1 MKTDSYLQRL
11 LGKNEKILLITRQH
25 WLILAR
31 NIFVET
37 LLILAIFVASLL
49 LIMLLSVAAVIVIP
63 IGFVV
68 MLLPIGSLAL
78 DVAKWSNSQ
87 FILTNRRVIQISGI
101 FNKTTEDSSLEK
113 VNDVRMVQT
122 FFGRLFDYGDIEI
135 MTASEL
141 GVNTFRR
148 IAKPVEFKTA
158 MLNAK
163 EQLERGDEY
172 RSEEIQKEDIPAL
185 IANLDLL
192 RKQGVITEDEF
203 NQKKKELLS
212 RL

>member
-1 MKTDSYLQRL
+1 MRTNSYLQRL
-11 LGKNEKILLITRQH
+11 LGENEKIILITRQH
-25 WLILAR
+25 WFILAR
-31 NIFVET
+31 NIIVEI

-49 LIMLLSVAAVIVIP
+49 LILLLNLAAALVIP
-63 IGFVV
+63 IGFLI
-68 MLLPIGSLAL
+68 MLLPIASLAL
-78 DVAKWSNSQ
+78 DVARWSNSQ
-87 FILTNRRVIQISGI
+87 FVLTNRRVIQISGI

-113 VNDVRMVQT
+113 VNDVKMVQS
-122 FFGRLFDYGDIEI
+122 FFGRLFNYGDIEI

-148 IAKPVEFKTA
+148 IAKPIEFKTA

-163 EQLERGDEY
+163 ERLDRGEEY
-172 RSEEIQKEDIPAL
+172 RSNDIQKEDIPAL

-192 RKQGVITEDEF
+192 RKQGIITEEEF

>member
-1 MKTDSYLQRL
+1 MRTNTYLQRL
-11 LGKNEKILLITRQH
+11 LGENEKIILITRQH
-25 WLILAR
+25 WFILAR
-31 NIFVET
+31 NILVEI

-49 LIMLLSVAAVIVIP
+49 LILLLNLAAALVIP
-63 IGFVV
+63 IGFLI
-68 MLLPIGSLAL
+68 MLLPIASLAL
-78 DVAKWSNSQ
+78 DVARWSNSQ
-87 FILTNRRVIQISGI
+87 FVLTNRRVIQISGI

-113 VNDVRMVQT
+113 VNDVKMVQS
-122 FFGRLFDYGDIEI
+122 FFGRLFNYGDIEI

-148 IAKPVEFKTA
+148 IAKPIEFKTA

-163 EQLERGDEY
+163 ERLDRGEEY
-172 RSEEIQKEDIPAL
+172 RSNDIQKEDIPAL

-192 RKQGVITEDEF
+192 RKQGIITEEEF
-203 NQKKKELLS
+203 NQKKKNLLA

>member
-1 MKTDSYLQRL
+1 MKTNSYLQRL
-11 LGKNEKILLITRQH
+11 LGENEKILLITRQH

-31 NIFVET
+31 NILVEV
-37 LLILAIFVASLL
+37 LLILAIFIASLL
-49 LIMLLSVAAVIVIP
+49 LIILMNIAAVIVIP
-63 IGFVV
+63 IGFLI

-78 DVAKWSNSQ
+78 DVARWSNSQ
-87 FILTNRRVIQISGI
+87 FILTNRRVIQIAGI

-122 FFGRLFDYGDIEI
+122 FLGRLFDYGDIEI

-148 IAKPVEFKTA
+148 ISKPVEFKTA

-163 EQLERGDEY
+163 EKLERGDEY
-172 RSEEIQKEDIPAL
+172 HSEDVQREDIPAL

-192 RKQGVITEDEF
+192 RKQGIITEEEF

>member
-1 MKTDSYLQRL
+1 MKTNSYLQRL
-11 LGKNEKILLITRQH
+11 LGENEKILLITRQH

-31 NIFVET
+31 NILVEV

-49 LIMLLSVAAVIVIP
+49 LIILLSVAAVIVIP

-113 VNDVRMVQT
+113 VNDVKMVQS
-122 FFGRLFDYGDIEI
+122 FLGRLFDYGDIEI

-141 GVNTFRR
+141 GVNTFQR

-163 EQLERGDEY
+163 ERLERGDEY
-172 RSEEIQKEDIPAL
+172 RTEEIQKEDIPAL
-185 IANLDLL
+185 ISNLDLL
-192 RKQGVITEDEF
+192 RKQGIITEDEF

>member
-1 MKTDSYLQRL
+1 MKTNSYLQRL
-11 LGKNEKILLITRQH
+11 LGENEKILFITRQH
-25 WLILAR
+25 WFILAR
-31 NIFVET
+31 NIFVEI

-49 LIMLLSVAAVIVIP
+49 LIMLLNIAALIVIP

-68 MLLPIGSLAL
+68 MLLPIVSMAL
-78 DVAKWSNSQ
+78 DVARWSNSQ

-113 VNDVRMVQT
+113 VNDVRMVQS

-148 IAKPVEFKTA
+148 IAKPVDFKTA

-163 EQLERGDEY
+163 ERLERGDEY

-203 NQKKKELLS
+203 NQKKKELLA

>member
-1 MKTDSYLQRL
+1 MKTNSYLQRL
-11 LGKNEKILLITRQH
+11 LGENEKILLITRQH
-25 WLILAR
+25 WFILAR
-31 NIFVET
+31 NIFVEI
-37 LLILAIFVASLL
+37 LLILAIFIASLL
-49 LIMLLSVAAVIVIP
+49 LIVLLSVAAVIVIP
-63 IGFVV
+63 VGFIV

-113 VNDVRMVQT
+113 VNDVRMVQS

-148 IAKPVEFKTA
+148 IAKPVAFKTA

-163 EQLERGDEY
+163 ERLERGDEY

-203 NQKKKELLS
+203 NQKKKELLA

>member
-1 MKTDSYLQRL
+1 MRTNSYLQRL
-11 LGKNEKILLITRQH
+11 LGENEKIILITRQH
-25 WLILAR
+25 WFILAR
-31 NIFVET
+31 NIIVEI

-49 LIMLLSVAAVIVIP
+49 LILLLNLAAALVIP
-63 IGFVV
+63 IGFLI
-68 MLLPIGSLAL
+68 MLLPIASLAL
-78 DVAKWSNSQ
+78 DVARWSNSQ
-87 FILTNRRVIQISGI
+87 FVLTNRRVIQISGI

-113 VNDVRMVQT
+113 VNDVKMVQS
-122 FFGRLFDYGDIEI
+122 FFGRLFNYGDIEI

-148 IAKPVEFKTA
+148 IAKPIEFKTA

-163 EQLERGDEY
+163 ERLDRGEEY
-172 RSEEIQKEDIPAL
+172 RSNDIQKEDIPAL

-192 RKQGVITEDEF
+192 RKQGIITEEEF
-203 NQKKKELLS
+203 NQKKRELLS

>member
-1 MKTDSYLQRL
+1 MKTNSYLQRL
-11 LGKNEKILLITRQH
+11 LGENEKILLITRQH
-25 WLILAR
+25 WFILAR
-31 NIFVET
+31 NIFVEI
-37 LLILAIFVASLL
+37 LLILAIFIASLL
-49 LIMLLSVAAVIVIP
+49 LIVLLSVAAVIVIP
-63 IGFVV
+63 VGFIV

-113 VNDVRMVQT
+113 VNDVRMVQS

-148 IAKPVEFKTA
+148 IAKPIDFKTA

-163 EQLERGDEY
+163 ERLERGDEY
-172 RSEEIQKEDIPAL
+172 RSEEIQKEDIPTL

-203 NQKKKELLS
+203 NQKKKDLIS

>member
-1 MKTDSYLQRL
+1 MKTNSYLQRL
-11 LGKNEKILLITRQH
+11 LGENEKILLITRQH

-31 NIFVET
+31 NILVEV

-49 LIMLLSVAAVIVIP
+49 LIVFLSVAAVIVIP
-63 IGFVV
+63 IGFIV
-68 MLLPIGSLAL
+68 MLLPIASLAL

-113 VNDVRMVQT
+113 VNDVKMVQS

-141 GVNTFRR
+141 GVNTFQR

-163 EQLERGDEY
+163 TRLERGDEY
-172 RSEEIQKEDIPAL
+172 RAEEIQKEDIPAL

-192 RKQGVITEDEF
+192 RKQGIITEDEF
-203 NQKKKELLS
+203 NQKKKELLL

>member
-1 MKTDSYLQRL
+1 MSKNSYLQRL
-11 LGKNEKILLITRQH
+11 LGENERIILITRQH
-25 WLILAR
+25 WFILAR
-31 NIFVET
+31 NIIVEI
-37 LLILAIFVASLL
+37 LLILAVFVASLL
-49 LIMLLSVAAVIVIP
+49 AILLLNVAAVLVIP
-63 IGFVV
+63 IGFLIL
-68 MLLPIGSLAL
+68 LLPVASLAL

-87 FILTNRRVIQISGI
+87 FVLTNRRVIQISGI

-113 VNDVRMVQT
+113 VNDVKMVQS
-122 FFGRLFDYGDIEI
+122 FWGRLFDYGDIEI

-148 IAKPVEFKTA
+148 IAQPIAFKTA

-163 EQLERGDEY
+163 EKLDRGEEY
-172 RSEEIQKEDIPAL
+172 RSEDIQREDIPAL

-192 RKQGVITEDEF
+192 RKQGIITEEEF

>member
-1 MKTDSYLQRL
+1 MRTNSYLQHL
-11 LGKNEKILLITRQH
+11 LGENEKIILITRQH
-25 WLILAR
+25 WFILAR
-31 NIFVET
+31 NILVEI

-49 LIMLLSVAAVIVIP
+49 LILLLNLAAALVIP
-63 IGFVV
+63 IGFLI
-68 MLLPIGSLAL
+68 MLLPIASLAL
-78 DVAKWSNSQ
+78 DVARWSNSQ
-87 FILTNRRVIQISGI
+87 FVLTNRRVIQISGI

-113 VNDVRMVQT
+113 VNDVKMVQS
-122 FFGRLFDYGDIEI
+122 FLGRLFNYGDIEI

-148 IAKPVEFKTA
+148 IAKPIEFKTA

-163 EQLERGDEY
+163 ERLDRGEEY
-172 RSEEIQKEDIPAL
+172 RSNDIQKEDIPAL

-192 RKQGVITEDEF
+192 RKQGIITEEEF

>member
-1 MKTDSYLQRL
+1 MKTNSYLQRL
-11 LGKNEKILLITRQH
+11 LGENEKILLITRQH
-25 WLILAR
+25 WFILAR
-31 NIFVET
+31 NIFVEI
-37 LLILAIFVASLL
+37 LLILAIFIASLL
-49 LIMLLSVAAVIVIP
+49 LIVLLSVAAVIVIP
-63 IGFVV
+63 VGFIV

-113 VNDVRMVQT
+113 VNDVRMMQS

-148 IAKPVEFKTA
+148 IAKPIDFKTA

-163 EQLERGDEY
+163 ERLERGDEY
-172 RSEEIQKEDIPAL
+172 RSEEIQKEDIPTL

-203 NQKKKELLS
+203 NQKKKDLIS